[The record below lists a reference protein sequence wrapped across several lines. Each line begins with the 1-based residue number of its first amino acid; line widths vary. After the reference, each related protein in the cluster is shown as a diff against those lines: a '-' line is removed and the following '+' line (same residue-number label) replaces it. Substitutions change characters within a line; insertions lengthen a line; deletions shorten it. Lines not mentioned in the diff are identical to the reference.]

1 MAKDLVAELL
11 RNYEQQYPVYCAF
24 TERVE
29 KLISEFLRE
38 KDVHVHS
45 IASRVKEKDSLRNK
59 LSRSD
64 VGYLSLRDVTDI
76 SGIRIITYFGNEV
89 DIVAKLIEEE
99 FDVDRV
105 NSVDKR
111 ALLDPDRFGYL
122 SLHYIA
128 MLPDIRLKL
137 TEYRR
142 FADLKVE
149 IQIRSILQHTWA
161 EIEHDLGYK
170 NQQSVPKEVRRR
182 FSRLAG
188 LLEIADTEFVQIRD
202 SLQAYAKAIPQ
213 RIDTAPEDVSIDRDS
228 LFAFVK
234 ANARVKELD
243 QRIASIVKAPIIEGD
258 QKWLSYAVK
267 ELRHV
272 GLETIADVSRAL
284 DEFGDVTVRF
294 WELWIAESRVQKIP
308 AGFCVFYLC
317 YVLVGRHGSFEKA
330 LDYVRENNIDVPD
343 KQGLIAEK
351 IVSLYT
357 KATTPST

>member
-1 MAKDLVAELL
+1 MAKDLVAELV
-11 RNYEQQYPVYCAF
+11 RNYEQQYPLYCAF

-29 KLISEFLRE
+29 KLISEFIRE
-38 KDVHVHS
+38 NGVRVHS
-45 IASRVKEKDSLRNK
+45 IASRVKEKDSFRNK

-64 VGYLSLRDVTDI
+64 VGYQSLRDVTDI
-76 SGIRIITYFGNEV
+76 SGIRIITYF

-105 NSVDKR
+105 NSADKR

-128 MLPDIRLKL
+128 MLPAVRLKL

-188 LLEIADTEFVQIRD
+188 LLEIADSEF
-202 SLQAYAKAIPQ
+202 A
-213 RIDTAPEDVSIDRDS
+213 
-228 LFAFVK
+228 
-234 ANARVKELD
+234 
-243 QRIASIVKAPIIEGD
+243 
-258 QKWLSYAVK
+258 
-267 ELRHV
+267 
-272 GLETIADVSRAL
+272 
-284 DEFGDVTVRF
+284 
-294 WELWIAESRVQKIP
+294 
-308 AGFCVFYLC
+308 
-317 YVLVGRHGSFEKA
+317 
-330 LDYVRENNIDVPD
+330 
-343 KQGLIAEK
+343 
-351 IVSLYT
+351 
-357 KATTPST
+357 